1 MVSLMKCK
9 CLPANAVPH
18 VTPFYAA
25 YLEDFPRVSQFFRH
39 PPSVAGI
46 QAGAREVALRND
58 ARRSL
63 AEVLREQNRRFG
75 SGAAVFQN
83 IDRLASGAAAI
94 VTGQQVGLFTGPS
107 YTIYKALAALRVAE
121 EITAGGLPAVPVFS
135 LATEDHDLAEVDHC
149 FWSAREGL
157 RRLEL
162 PLPGAENRS
171 VGGLH
176 LGESVASLVQSAAQ
190 GLEGPDAPWVA
201 DLLRECY
208 RPEETL
214 GGAFAK
220 LFARLFADRGLILL
234 DPLDA
239 RLHRLAAPLF
249 RSALEEHAALTGDLL
264 ARGEKLESAGFHSQ
278 VKVTQD
284 STLLFANVEGRRLP
298 VHAKGDG
305 FAVGSREFSLPQLLE
320 WLEREPESFSPN
332 VLLRPVMLDA
342 LLPTAAAVAGPAE
355 TAYLAQS
362 AVVYERLREAIPRR
376 IPAVLPRVAF
386 TLVDAKSASLLE
398 KYRLDVADVW
408 KGRQHL
414 RKKMEQESL
423 PDSLV
428 REFDAGEKAL
438 DALLRNLQQPLE
450 KLDKTLLGTLEAAG
464 NKMRYQY
471 ANLRAKAGRAQD
483 FRAGILDTH
492 ERALNDALYPE
503 HDLQERSLCLLPL
516 LARHG
521 RGLLA
526 ELEQHASLEC
536 PNHKL
541 AFLDPPAPLVA

>member
-1 MVSLMKCK
+1 MKCK

-46 QAGAREVALRND
+46 QAAAREVALRGD
-58 ARRSL
+58 VRRSV

-75 SGAAVFQN
+75 SGPAVFQN
-83 IDRLASGAAAI
+83 IDRLAGGAAAI

-121 EITAGGLPAVPVFS
+121 EITAGGLPAVPLFS
-135 LATEDHDLAEVDHC
+135 LGSEDHDLAEVNHC

-157 RRLEL
+157 QRLEL

-171 VGGLH
+171 VGALR
-176 LGESVASLVQSAAQ
+176 LGESVAGLLQSAAQ
-190 GLEGPDAPWVA
+190 GLEGPDAAWVA

-249 RSALEEHAALTGDLL
+249 RRALEEHAALTSDLL
-264 ARGEKLESAGFHSQ
+264 ARGEELESAGFHSQ
-278 VKVTQD
+278 VKVTPD
-284 STLLFANVEGRRLP
+284 STLLFASVEDRRLP
-298 VHAKGDG
+298 VRTRGAG
-305 FAVGSREFSLPQLLE
+305 FVVGAREFSLPELLA
-320 WLEREPESFSPN
+320 WLEREPQSFSPN
-332 VLLRPVMLDA
+332 VLLRPVMQDA

-362 AVVYERLREAIPRR
+362 AVVYERLREAIPRP

-386 TLVDAKSASLLE
+386 TLVDARSALLLE

-423 PDSLV
+423 PDSLM
-428 REFDAGEKAL
+428 REFDAGEKSL
-438 DALLRNLQQPLE
+438 DALLKNLEQPLE
-450 KLDKTLLGTLEAAG
+450 KLDKTLRGTLEAAG

-483 FRAGILDTH
+483 FRAGVLDTH
-492 ERALNDALYPE
+492 ERALNDS
-503 HDLQERSLCLLPL
+503 LQERSLCLLPL

-541 AFLDPPAPLVA
+541 AFLEPSAPLVA